1 MEVLYPICCGMDVHK
16 KTVVACLLTQQGARV
31 RKEVRTFGTTT
42 GELLAMRQWLLEG
55 GCAHTAMESTG
66 IYWKPI
72 FNVLEGHLSVLL
84 VNAQHIK
91 AVPGRKS
98 DVMDCEWIAQL
109 LRHGLLR
116 GSFVPDARIREL
128 RDLTRY
134 RTKLTQQQSSVAN
147 RIQKVLEDA
156 NIKMGSVASD
166 VLGKSGL
173 AMIEAIIE
181 GVTDA
186 QALSELAQ
194 GRLKSK
200 KGLLKEAL
208 EGRVTDHHRFLLREL
223 LDQFKY
229 LEQAISRASQQIE
242 EKSRPFEDAVRRLD
256 TLPGVDRVTAEKF
269 IAEIGVEMSQ
279 FPTDHQLAS
288 WAGMC
293 PGNNES
299 AGKHK
304 SGKTRKGS
312 RWLRSALTEA
322 AWAASR
328 TKKTYLKARY
338 HRLAAR
344 RGKKRA
350 LVAVGHTLLVMA
362 YHILRE
368 GTTYR
373 ELGEGFFD
381 RLHAQRLT
389 NRLVK
394 KLESLGHKVTLEP
407 CSAAG

>member
-16 KTVVACLLTQQGARV
+16 KTVVACLLTQQGAGV
-31 RKEVRTFGTTT
+31 EKEVRTFGTTT
-42 GELLAMRQWLLEG
+42 GELLAMRQWLLESG
-55 GCAHTAMESTG
+55 SAHTAMESTG

-72 FNVLEGHLSVLL
+72 FNILEGHLSVLL

-91 AVPGRKS
+91 AIAGRKS

-186 QALSELAQ
+186 EALSELAQ

-208 EGRVTDHHRFLLREL
+208 EGRVTDHHRFLLGEL
-223 LDQFKY
+223 LGQFKF
-229 LEQAISRASQQIE
+229 LEQAICPASQQIE

-256 TLPGVDRVTAEKF
+256 TLPEVDRCTAEKL
-269 IAEIGVEMSQ
+269 IAEIGVEKSQ
-279 FPTDHQLAS
+279 FPTDHQLVS

-322 AWAASR
+322 GWAASR
-328 TKKTYLKARY
+328 TKKTYLKAQY

-350 LVAVGHTLLVMA
+350 LVALGHTLLVMA
-362 YHILRE
+362 YHILKD
-368 GTTYR
+368 GVSYR
-373 ELGEGFFD
+373 ELGEGYFD
-381 RLHAQRLT
+381 RLHVQRLT
-389 NRLVK
+389 NKLVK
-394 KLESLGHKVTLEP
+394 RLESLGHKVSLEP
-407 CSAAG
+407 CSATG